1 MSVEPDTNKWLYTFR
16 STTMVLPEETTNF
29 LVSINSS
36 ITKKL
41 LLNAWIYFRNT
52 NPVVSQHYGPCS
64 LPLPPD
70 DIMEVELPVYEAV
83 KQLFEQFMA
92 HDTEE
97 RRNCALRLRFLLAE
111 SGSEISLWRAPMSEV
126 ESGSSAFVWTYPT
139 YRSDCGI
146 AYCQQAKVQS
156 SAALSAQGLA
166 CATYECGYET
176 QEKLVEAFDQ
186 LVNLLLAGP
195 THIQKYELKTLELLR
210 EALSRR
216 LNPSIVPSK

>member
-1 MSVEPDTNKWLYTFR
+1 MSDEPDANKWLYTFR
-16 STTMVLPEETTNF
+16 SKTMVLPEETTNF

-36 ITKKL
+36 ITKEL
-41 LLNAWIYFRNT
+41 LSNAWIYFRNT
-52 NPVVSQHYGPCS
+52 DLLISQRYGPCS

-70 DIMEVELPVYEAV
+70 DIMEIELPIYEAV

-97 RRNCALRLRFLLAE
+97 RRNCALRLRFLLAD
-111 SGSEISLWRAPMSEV
+111 SGSEMSLWRAPMSEV

-146 AYCQQAKVQS
+146 TYCQQAKMQS
-156 SAALSAQGLA
+156 EVAFTARGLA
-166 CATYECGYET
+166 CATYECGYDT
-176 QEKLVEAFDQ
+176 QEKLLEAFDQ
-186 LVNLLLAGP
+186 LVKKLLAGP
-195 THIQKYELKTLELLR
+195 THIQKYEFKTLELMR

-216 LNPSIVPSK
+216 LNPSFVP